1 MRAYNAVRR
10 EILTHITAF
19 TCVPSLLVVQLPRAG
34 GFILLVIKAPPST
47 LPARMLSHL
56 TYVSGVWDQRSEW
69 KITAGQ
75 IDGCGYVR
83 QQGHTSQPRRP
94 APRAEVRPGHP
105 AVCWAPGRTVRGC
118 RGLVPFIGWC
128 LPSSGDLSGLLSPSD
143 CWRRQVQSP
152 PPGES
157 LLPGETKA
165 PSPKEGDLCWF

>member
-1 MRAYNAVRR
+1 MRR
-10 EILTHITAF
+10 EILTHVTAF

-94 APRAEVRPGHP
+94 AAACRGAPRAPCCLLGSRAHRARLQGARPIYW
-105 AVCWAPGRTVRGC
+105 VV
-118 RGLVPFIGWC
+118 
-128 LPSSGDLSGLLSPSD
+128 SSLF
-143 CWRRQVQSP
+143 W
-152 PPGES
+152 
-157 LLPGETKA
+157 
-165 PSPKEGDLCWF
+165 

>member
-1 MRAYNAVRR
+1 MRR

-165 PSPKEGDLCWF
+165 PSPKVVDLCWF